1 MQEQEATKSQP
12 TGHSSATELDTAAK
26 CPMCGG
32 EGGWP
37 GLTERVTCKP
47 CKGTGKNMLPPPD
60 AWVDL
65 RH

>member
-1 MQEQEATKSQP
+1 MQGQNAPDDE
-12 TGHSSATELDTAAK
+12 

-37 GLTERVTCKP
+37 GLTEWVTCKP

-65 RH
+65 DD

>member
-1 MQEQEATKSQP
+1 MQEQEAP
-12 TGHSSATELDTAAK
+12 DDE
-26 CPMCGG
+26 CPVCGG